1 MMDPLTPAQ
10 IRAYLDRIGYSG
22 PTQPTLQTLQRIHLA
37 HLLTV
42 PFENLDIHRG
52 RPIRLERDPLF
63 QKIVRERRGGFCF
76 ELNSLLAALLQ
87 GLGFSVQLLSGQ
99 VSRVDGSF
107 GPEFDHLAVQV
118 NLKDDAWLADVGY
131 GDSFR
136 QPLRLGDPEIQTHE
150 QGCYRQVPWM
160 DRSDPTAADPWP
172 STPSPRYWL
181 IQQEQPDH
189 TWKTLFLL
197 DRIPRQ
203 LQEFEPMC
211 RFHQTSPESMFT
223 RLRLCTLATPTGR
236 ITLTARANGS
246 ASFKWIETTA
256 KGRQERTLK
265 DEKEYEQLLAH
276 AFGIRLPTLS
286 QIFPN

>member
-1 MMDPLTPAQ
+1 MDMDPLTPSQ
-10 IRAYLDRIGYSG
+10 VTAYLDRISYIG

-63 QKIVRERRGGFCF
+63 QKIVQERRGGFCF

-99 VSRVDGSF
+99 VSRADGSF

-118 NLKDDAWLADVGY
+118 NLKDEVWLADVGY

-136 QPLRLGDPEIQTHE
+136 QPLRLGDPEIQTQA
-150 QGCYRQVPWM
+150 QGRYRFLPWA
-160 DRSDPTAADPWP
+160 DRGDSTADPWP
-172 STPSPRYWL
+172 FTPSPRYWRV
-181 IQQEQPDH
+181 QQEQSDQ

-211 RFHQTSPESMFT
+211 HFHQTSPESMFT

-265 DEKEYEQLLAH
+265 DEKEYHQLLSQ
-276 AFGIRLPTLS
+276 AFGI
-286 QIFPN
+286 QFPPKQEPD